1 LPTSSASTSSNSS
14 ESLKWELHHLAKLI
28 TKTPKHIAQKLIER
42 QQQSSTHLPWSLPT
56 MTKCQIQRTTEWSHD
71 ESIYVKSVQ
80 HNTVSHSILQ
90 NCRAFFWARQYRY
103 KLKEKFKN
111 DRMVQEKMIKKGTA
125 ITKVHPQVLRE
136 VQITVSSIILRKRVM
151 LTKILLPCIM

>member
-103 KLKEKFKN
+103 KLKEKFKRVRLATN
-111 DRMVQEKMIKKGTA
+111 TLPQTPHRAGALCTGYALYRMVQEKMIK
-125 ITKVHPQVLRE
+125 RY
-136 VQITVSSIILRKRVM
+136 S
-151 LTKILLPCIM
+151 

>member
-1 LPTSSASTSSNSS
+1 MRVASLSQIDN
-14 ESLKWELHHLAKLI
+14 EN
-28 TKTPKHIAQKLIER
+28 TKTHNTKRLIER
-42 QQQSSTHLPWSLPT
+42 QQQCSTHLPWSLPT

-90 NCRAFFWARQYRY
+90 NCRAFFWARQYCY
-103 KLKEKFKN
+103 KLKENFKN
-111 DRMVQEKMIKKGTA
+111 DRMVQEKNDKKKGTA
-125 ITKVHPQVLRE
+125 RTKVHPQVLRE
-136 VQITVSSIILRKRVM
+136 VQITVSSIILRKCVM